1 MNPEDLVG
9 KKYVFDDDSV
19 IEVIQVKQKEGD
31 EGIVPYVTYHIHQ
44 GSSLPRKL
52 VMPLYQWLQHLVP
65 SPHGTP
71 LLG

>member
-52 VMPLYQWLQHLVP
+52 VMPYSTFIGTFGHLFE
-65 SPHGTP
+65 T
-71 LLG
+71 